1 MVFCSKMNQTTH
13 FCFFFK
19 IHCDHRF
26 FLLLRFS
33 QNQNSFNVMPCF
45 EGFLLP
51 LYCLIETKNRY
62 LGLKLLGSGLSG
74 CPQMY
79 NPLVGIWSSILLV
92 CPRYEFD
99 QFALTITKSVKIA
112 MFMSNFGLKFEKAE
126 NRIKPLP
133 VFLQFSAKKLP

>member
-1 MVFCSKMNQTTH
+1 MSCPALRGFCYRYIVLSK
-13 FCFFFK
+13 K
-19 IHCDHRF
+19 
-26 FLLLRFS
+26 
-33 QNQNSFNVMPCF
+33 
-45 EGFLLP
+45 
-51 LYCLIETKNRY
+51 KNRY

>member
-26 FLLLRFS
+26 FFCCVFHKTKIHLMSCPALR
-33 QNQNSFNVMPCF
+33 
-45 EGFLLP
+45 GFCYRYIVLSKK
-51 LYCLIETKNRY
+51 KNRY